1 MTSLLVED
9 WGEAVTVV
17 AASYTHTGG
26 HDQFTG
32 GVKVAESQFLKV
44 TEVWLRVVELGHLV
58 VVFDDGVQEWGEHG
72 VAIGVTGVHAHAGVG
87 VLTSS
92 PDVVRKSSFEFSS

>member
-1 MTSLLVED
+1 M
-9 WGEAVTVV
+9 
-17 AASYTHTGG
+17 
-26 HDQFTG
+26 
-32 GVKVAESQFLKV
+32 
-44 TEVWLRVVELGHLV
+44 VELGHLV

-72 VAIGVTGVHAHAGVG
+72 VDVGVTGVTGVHAHARVG